1 MIKQVKKNIMD
12 SQLGLCRETLS
23 LKTNKQTNNNYN
35 NNNSQVWW
43 NMLLIPALGRQ
54 ISKFKASLVYREISR
69 TVRST

>member
-1 MIKQVKKNIMD
+1 MKLRITNLRSTCILYSID
-12 SQLGLCRETLS
+12 TL
-23 LKTNKQTNNNYN
+23 LNNYN